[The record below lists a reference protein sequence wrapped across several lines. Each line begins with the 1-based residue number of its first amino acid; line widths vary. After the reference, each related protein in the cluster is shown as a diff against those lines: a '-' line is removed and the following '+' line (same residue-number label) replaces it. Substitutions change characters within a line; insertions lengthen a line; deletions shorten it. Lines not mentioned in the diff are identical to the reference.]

1 MRGDRRY
8 FWRWLSGML
17 MLLLLTACSGSSSE
31 GGEVPVPAPS
41 PSDTTPDK
49 PVLKIYIFPPN
60 RPAITRAGDLGNV
73 DASPEEN
80 KIHSLHVWVFD
91 RDESNLPSS
100 LSSSKLVGYISLGNL
115 TLSESGTGEVTME
128 ITDAFANKIMTSDTR
143 PKVDVYVAANV
154 TSSNCGISFETL
166 TKKGTTTEGQLE
178 PLFIGSGYFGVTSPV
193 SGIPVDGLP
202 MSGVL
207 KEQRIAGTSPV
218 FRVGTE
224 QKLANVQ
231 LVRAVSKM
239 RFVFCMSTTNN
250 DDVAVNSISLNG
262 SVLPKE
268 EYLFLTDDYNKVTPK
283 YRLKD
288 SEYEAQQTL
297 ITIPSGTTIKKNDDP
312 YSYSY
317 DGNSSG
323 QDYEDLINQ
332 GVADGK
338 LSDLGTF
345 YLRESDKALAGTINY
360 SITPYGTTTPNEK
373 KSTAYAMK
381 NENAGDFS
389 RNHTWIVY
397 GYFVTNGVL
406 QLNVVELKDWEINET
421 DREIYNW

>member
-1 MRGDRRY
+1 MKQDKMRGDRRY

-406 QLNVVELKDWEINET
+406 QLNVVELKDWEIN
-421 DREIYNW
+421 DR

>member
-1 MRGDRRY
+1 M
-8 FWRWLSGML
+8 
-17 MLLLLTACSGSSSE
+17 
-31 GGEVPVPAPS
+31 PVPSNPV
-41 PSDTTPDK
+41 PTPDK

-60 RPAITRAGDLGNV
+60 HPTITRAGDLGNV
-73 DASPEEN
+73 DASEEEN

-100 LSSSKLVGYISLGNL
+100 LSNSKLVGYVSLGNL
-115 TLSESGTGEVTME
+115 TLSESGNGEVTME
-128 ITDAFANKIMTSDTR
+128 ITDDFANKIITSDTR

-154 TSSNCGISFETL
+154 SSGNCGISFETL
-166 TKKGTTTEGQLE
+166 TKKGTTTEGELE

-193 SGIPVDGLP
+193 QGIPVDGLP

-250 DDVAVNSISLNG
+250 DNVAVNNIVLNG
-262 SVLPKE
+262 NVLPKE
-268 EYLFLTDDYNKVTPK
+268 EYLFLDNDYNKVTPK
-283 YRLKD
+283 WRIKD
-288 SEYEAQQTL
+288 SGYEDATTL
-297 ITIPSGTTIKKNDDP
+297 LTIPSGTTIKENDDP
-312 YSYSY
+312 NAYSY
-317 DGNSSG
+317 DGNMTG
-323 QDYEDLINQ
+323 QAYEDLINQ
-332 GVADGK
+332 GVTEDK

-345 YLRESDKALAGTINY
+345 YLRESDKALAGIINY
-360 SITPYGTTTPNEK
+360 SIIPYGTTTPNEK

-381 NENAGDFS
+381 NKNAGDFS

-397 GYFVTNGVL
+397 GYFVTNGDL
-406 QLNVVELKDWEINET
+406 QLNVVELKAWESSEA

>member
-31 GGEVPVPAPS
+31 GGEVPVPVPS

-73 DASPEEN
+73 NASAEEN
-80 KIHSLHVWVFD
+80 KIHSLHVWVFE
-91 RDESNLPSS
+91 RDKDEPDNSAKS
-100 LSSSKLVGYISLGNL
+100 LLVGYVSLGNL
-115 TLSESGTGEVTME
+115 TLSETGNGEVTME
-128 ITDAFANKIMTSDTR
+128 ITDAFAQRIMTSDTR

-193 SGIPVDGLP
+193 QGVPADGLP

-239 RFVFCMSTTNN
+239 RFVFCMSSTNN
-250 DDVAVNSISLNG
+250 DDVAVNRIVLNG
-262 SVLPKE
+262 YVLPKE

-297 ITIPSGTTIKKNDDP
+297 VTIPAGTTIKKNDEP

-360 SITPYGTTTPNEK
+360 SITPYGTTTQNEK
-373 KSTAYAMK
+373 TSTAYAMK
-381 NENAGDFS
+381 YEGDFS

-397 GYFVTNGVL
+397 GYFVTNGTL